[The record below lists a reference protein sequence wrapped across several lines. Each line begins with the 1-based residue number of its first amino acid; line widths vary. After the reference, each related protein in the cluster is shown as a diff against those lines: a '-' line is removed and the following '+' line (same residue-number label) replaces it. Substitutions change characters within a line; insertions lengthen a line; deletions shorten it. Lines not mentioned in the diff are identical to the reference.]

1 MNTSYSRRQL
11 YAFGEPLGNSV
22 TCKEGGRIVYGDGGG
37 GSSPSQTQTQISEL
51 PDWAKGYAKDTLSR
65 TAALTDTA
73 QNPYKPYEANRIAG
87 FSPLQQQSQQNAAN
101 MRTSGAT
108 GFGTQLAG
116 AAGLGALGAR
126 YDPTQFQADQFG
138 GDAAQQYMSPYMQNV
153 VDIQQREAQRQG
165 DIAGTQL
172 ASQATKSGAFG
183 GGRQAIMQAEA
194 ARNLAQQKGD
204 IQARG
209 LQSSYDQAQA
219 QFNADQ
225 ARRMQAQQLAEQS
238 KQYGAGYGMQGLQ
251 TALQGAGQLGT
262 LGGQEFAQGMDIN
275 KLQNAYGGQQQAL
288 QQQGLTQA
296 YQDFQNQQNYP
307 YKQLGFM
314 SDMIRGLP
322 LGQQSTRQVY
332 EAEPGMGSQLVGLG
346 TAAAGLSKFMAKGGV
361 TGDANVSDI
370 LEDLTVDQLNQSRE
384 IADQNG
390 DKNRVAMI
398 DRELQRRA
406 QAQPAPGQGGIAS
419 AASDEMMDRML
430 PTEASMARGGIVA
443 LAGGGAPDITT
454 MTPAEAREYAQ
465 RLLNRRN
472 ATEAFSGSAP
482 ETSSSSKTPAG
493 RSYTSGLRG
502 AALKGAGPLALL
514 ATQLFGISDQEKQT
528 LAKNDPEYAAE
539 LEAEAERE
547 RAKSA
552 KNEVASAPK
561 GGGLADTPE
570 AKQPAVMPPDIG
582 ARRER
587 PAAATAGGAPTGGRD
602 LMQIQDDVYSKMR
615 TSDKGD
621 PYAAQNKEIGDLGIK
636 QKEDEKVA
644 LLADQAKFAT
654 AYDERGK
661 RLDTRKADLDKRKDV
676 YAGIALAK
684 AGATIASTPG
694 SLAKAIGKGALVG
707 TDAFAS
713 GFEKIQT
720 ARDLLDKAADD
731 LDDLRLNRSE
741 MSAKEI
747 RLANSNI
754 SGAKIKAI
762 ELARDG
768 AKEAGARSDAKA
780 KTVVE
785 AIFAQDRDI
794 RNNAA
799 AAARVAS
806 AADRPDATERSMKE
820 LGDIGSGKASYMGKT
835 GAAGVQAYRENR
847 AAALGARYEGPKK
860 AAAYS
865 PGDAQ
870 LAKTLADQIAMQVQQ
885 GGTDAKS
892 IATLK
897 RLRAEKDAVDRKY
910 AGAAS
915 GSKLPTSV
923 SVGEQT
929 YARPA
934 NFTDAQWS
942 EYIQSVGA

>member
-1 MNTSYSRRQL
+1 MSYSRRQL
-11 YAFGEPLGNSV
+11 YAFGEPLGDSV
-22 TCKEGGRIVYGDGGG
+22 TRKEGGRVVYGDGGG
-37 GSSPSQTQTQISEL
+37 GGSPSQTQTQISEL
-51 PDWAKGYAKDTLSR
+51 PDWAKGYAKDTLSK
-65 TAALTDTA
+65 TAALTDIN
-73 QNPYKPYEANRIAG
+73 QNPYQAYGGNRIAG
-87 FSPLQQQSQQNAAN
+87 FNPLQQQAQQQAAG
-101 MRTSGAT
+101 MQTSGAT

-116 AAGLGALGAR
+116 AAGLGALGAQ

-138 GDAAQQYMSPYMQNV
+138 GDSAQRYMSPYMQNV

-209 LQSSYDQAQA
+209 LQSSYEQAQN

-225 ARRMQAQQLAEQS
+225 ARRMQAQQLQEQS

-262 LGGQEFAQGMDIN
+262 LGGQQFAQGMDIN
-275 KLQNAYGGQQQAL
+275 KLQSAYGGQQQAL

-322 LGQQSTRQVY
+322 LGQQSTRQLY

-346 TAAAGLSKFMAKGGV
+346 TAAAGLSKFMAEGGI
-361 TGDANVSDI
+361 TGDANVSNI
-370 LEDLTVDQLNQSRE
+370 LESLTNEQLEQSKQ
-384 IADQNG
+384 IALQNRDQN
-390 DKNRVAMI
+390 RVEMI
-398 DRELQRRA
+398 EAEQQRRA

-454 MTPAEAREYAQ
+454 MTPAEAKEYAR
-465 RLLNRRN
+465 RLLQRRN
-472 ATEAFSGSAP
+472 ATEAFSGVAP

-493 RSYTSGLRG
+493 RSYTSGLG
-502 AALKGAGPLALL
+502 GKALRFLGPLGLL
-514 ATQLFGISDQEKQT
+514 AQSMYGMDEIELER
-528 LAKNDPEYAAE
+528 LAKQNPEYAAE
-539 LEAEAERE
+539 LGAKAEKE
-547 RAKSA
+547 RAKLA
-552 KNEVASAPK
+552 KTEVAPAPK

-636 QKEDEKVA
+636 QKEDEKAA

-754 SGAKIKAI
+754 SGAKIKAM

-768 AKEAGARSDAKA
+768 AKEAGAKSDAKA

-785 AIFAQDRDI
+785 AMFAQERDI

-799 AAARVAS
+799 AAARVAA
-806 AADRPDATERSMKE
+806 AADRPDATERSMRE

-847 AAALGARYEGPKK
+847 AAALGARYEGQKK

-865 PGDAQ
+865 PGDKK
-870 LAKTLADQIAMQVQQ
+870 LHESLGEQIAMQVQQ
-885 GGTDAKS
+885 GGTDAAS
-892 IATLK
+892 VARLN
-897 RLRAEKDAVDRKY
+897 RLRAEKDAIERKY

>member
-1 MNTSYSRRQL
+1 MSYSRRQL
-11 YAFGEPLGNSV
+11 YAFGEPLGDSV
-22 TCKEGGRIVYGDGGG
+22 TRKEGGRVVYGDGGG
-37 GSSPSQTQTQISEL
+37 GGSPSQTQTQISEL
-51 PDWAKGYAKDTLSR
+51 PDWAKGYAKDTLSK
-65 TAALTDTA
+65 TAALTDTT
-73 QNPYKPYEANRIAG
+73 QNPYQAYGANRIAG
-87 FSPLQQQSQQNAAN
+87 FSPLQQQAQQQAAG
-101 MRTSGAT
+101 MQTSGAT

-138 GDAAQQYMSPYMQNV
+138 GDSAQRYMSPYMQNV

-209 LQSSYDQAQA
+209 LQSSYEQAQN

-262 LGGQEFAQGMDIN
+262 LGGQQFAQGMDIN
-275 KLQNAYGGQQQAL
+275 KLQSAYGGQQQAL

-322 LGQQSTRQVY
+322 LGQQSTRQLY

-346 TAAAGLSKFMAKGGV
+346 TAAAGLSKFMAEGGI

-370 LEDLTVDQLNQSRE
+370 LEDLTNDQLKQSRE
-384 IADQNG
+384 IAEQNG

-398 DRELQRRA
+398 DAVLQRRA
-406 QAQPAPGQGGIAS
+406 RAQPTPGQGGIAS

-454 MTPAEAREYAQ
+454 MTPAQANEYAK
-465 RLLNRRN
+465 RLLLRRN
-472 ATEAFSGSAP
+472 ATEAFSGAAP

-493 RSYTSGLRG
+493 RGYAKGVAGLSGL
-502 AALKGAGPLALL
+502 LKRAGPLGL
-514 ATQLFGISDQEKQT
+514 AYELFGTSDADKQE

-539 LEAEAERE
+539 LEAEAEKE

-552 KNEVASAPK
+552 KTEVAPAPK
-561 GGGLADTPE
+561 GGSLADTPE
-570 AKQPAVMPPDIG
+570 VKQPAVMPPDIG
-582 ARRER
+582 AGRER
-587 PAAATAGGAPTGGRD
+587 PAAATAGAPTGGRD
-602 LMQIQDDVYSKMR
+602 LMQLYEDTLNRVKK
-615 TSDKGD
+615 SDKGD
-621 PYAAQNKEIGDLGIK
+621 PYAAQTKEIGNLLIK
-636 QKEDEKVA
+636 QKEDEKAA
-644 LLADQAKFAT
+644 LLTDQAKFAT

-661 RLDTRKADLDKRKDV
+661 RLDTRKADIAKREDKNLGLALIS
-676 YAGIALAK
+676 AGF
-684 AGATIASTPG
+684 TTMSTPG
-694 SLAKAIGKGALVG
+694 GLAKAIGKGALVG
-707 TDAFAS
+707 TEKFAS
-713 GFEKIQT
+713 GLEKIQT
-720 ARDLLDKAADD
+720 AKDLLEKATDD
-731 LDDLRLNRSE
+731 LEDLRLNRSE

-754 SGAKIKAI
+754 SGAKIKAE
-762 ELARDG
+762 ELALTG
-768 AKEAGARSDAKA
+768 LKEAGAESKEKARMIYDA
-780 KTVVE
+780 TVRRE
-785 AIFAQDRDI
+785 
-794 RNNAA
+794 
-799 AAARVAS
+799 AAREAS
-806 AADRPDATERSMKE
+806 AAADRRANVAANRLDATERSMKE

-835 GAAGVQAYRENR
+835 GAEGVKAYRENR

-865 PGDAQ
+865 PGDKK
-870 LAKTLADQIAMQVQQ
+870 LHESLGEQIARRVEM
-885 GGTDAKS
+885 GATDAAS
-892 IATLK
+892 MATLK
-897 RLRAEKDAVDRKY
+897 RLRAEKDAIERKY

-942 EYIQSVGA
+942 EYVESVGG

>member
-1 MNTSYSRRQL
+1 
-11 YAFGEPLGNSV
+11 
-22 TCKEGGRIVYGDGGG
+22 
-37 GSSPSQTQTQISEL
+37 
-51 PDWAKGYAKDTLSR
+51 
-65 TAALTDTA
+65 
-73 QNPYKPYEANRIAG
+73 
-87 FSPLQQQSQQNAAN
+87 
-101 MRTSGAT
+101 
-108 GFGTQLAG
+108 
-116 AAGLGALGAR
+116 
-126 YDPTQFQADQFG
+126 
-138 GDAAQQYMSPYMQNV
+138 
-153 VDIQQREAQRQG
+153 
-165 DIAGTQL
+165 
-172 ASQATKSGAFG
+172 
-183 GGRQAIMQAEA
+183 
-194 ARNLAQQKGD
+194 
-204 IQARG
+204 
-209 LQSSYDQAQA
+209 
-219 QFNADQ
+219 
-225 ARRMQAQQLAEQS
+225 MQAQQLAEQS

-288 QQQGLTQA
+288 QQQGLSQA
-296 YQDFQNQQNYP
+296 YQDFLNQQNYP
-307 YKQLGFM
+307 YKQLGFFA
-314 SDMIRGLP
+314 DMIRGLP

-332 EAEPGMGSQLVGLG
+332 EPEPSMGSQLTGLG
-346 TAAAGLSKFMAKGGV
+346 TAAYGLSRFMAEGGV
-361 TGDANVSDI
+361 TGDANVSNILSKLSDAQLEQAKQSAMEREDI
-370 LEDLTVDQLNQSRE
+370 NQVNM
-384 IADQNG
+384 I
-390 DKNRVAMI
+390 VA
-398 DRELQRRA
+398 EQQERA
-406 QAQPAPGQGGIAS
+406 QTRSGISAAAPEQSGIAS

-430 PTEASMARGGIVA
+430 PTQASMARGGIVA

-454 MTPAEAREYAQ
+454 MTPAEAKEYAQ
-465 RLLNRRN
+465 RLLQRRN
-472 ATEAFSGSAP
+472 ATEAFSGAAP

-552 KNEVASAPK
+552 KTEVAPAPK

-570 AKQPAVMPPDIG
+570 VKQPAVMPPDIG
-582 ARRER
+582 TRRER

-615 TSDKGD
+615 TSDNGD

-636 QKEDEKVA
+636 QKEDEKAA

-806 AADRPDATERSMKE
+806 AADKPSETERMMK
-820 LGDIGSGKASYMGKT
+820 DIGAIASGKASYAGKT
-835 GAAGVQAYRENR
+835 GAEGVQLYKENR
-847 AAALGARYEGPKK
+847 AAVSGVRYEGPKK

-865 PGDAQ
+865 PGDKK
-870 LAKTLADQIAMQVQQ
+870 LHESLGEQIAMQVQQ
-885 GGTDAKS
+885 GGTDAAS
-892 IATLK
+892 VARLN
-897 RLRAEKDAVDRKY
+897 RLRAEKDAIERKY

-915 GSKLPTSV
+915 GGKLPTSV

>member
-1 MNTSYSRRQL
+1 MSYSRRQL
-11 YAFGEPLGNSV
+11 YAFGEPLGDSV
-22 TCKEGGRIVYGDGGG
+22 TRKEGGRVVYGDGGGG

-51 PDWAKGYAKDTLSR
+51 PDWAKGYAKDTLSK
-65 TAALTDTA
+65 TAALTDTT
-73 QNPYKPYEANRIAG
+73 QNPYQAYGANRIAG
-87 FSPLQQQSQQNAAN
+87 FSPLQQQAQQQAAG
-101 MRTSGAT
+101 MQTSGAT

-138 GDAAQQYMSPYMQNV
+138 GDSAQRYMSPYMQNV

-209 LQSSYDQAQA
+209 LQSSYEQAQN

-262 LGGQEFAQGMDIN
+262 LGGQQFAQGMDIN
-275 KLQNAYGGQQQAL
+275 KLQSAYGGQQQAL

-322 LGQQSTRQVY
+322 LGQQSTRQLY

-346 TAAAGLSKFMAKGGV
+346 TAAAGLSKFMAEGGI

-370 LEDLTVDQLNQSRE
+370 LEDLTNDQLKQSRE
-384 IADQNG
+384 IAEQNG

-398 DRELQRRA
+398 DAVLQRRA
-406 QAQPAPGQGGIAS
+406 RAQPTPGQGGIAS

-454 MTPAEAREYAQ
+454 MTPAQANEYAK
-465 RLLNRRN
+465 RLLLRRN
-472 ATEAFSGSAP
+472 ATEAFSGAAP

-493 RSYTSGLRG
+493 RGYAKGVAGLSGL
-502 AALKGAGPLALL
+502 LKRAGPLGL
-514 ATQLFGISDQEKQT
+514 AYELFGTSDADKQE

-539 LEAEAERE
+539 LEAEAEKE

-552 KNEVASAPK
+552 KTEVAPAPK
-561 GGGLADTPE
+561 GGSLADTPE
-570 AKQPAVMPPDIG
+570 VKQPAVMPPDIG
-582 ARRER
+582 AGRER
-587 PAAATAGGAPTGGRD
+587 PAAATAGAPTGGRD
-602 LMQIQDDVYSKMR
+602 LMQLYEDTLNRVKK
-615 TSDKGD
+615 SDKGD
-621 PYAAQNKEIGDLGIK
+621 PYAAQTKKIGNLLIK
-636 QKEDEKVA
+636 QKEDEKAA
-644 LLADQAKFAT
+644 LLTDQAKFAT

-661 RLDTRKADLDKRKDV
+661 RLDTRKADIAKREDKNLGLALIS
-676 YAGIALAK
+676 AGF
-684 AGATIASTPG
+684 TTMSTPG
-694 SLAKAIGKGALVG
+694 GLAKAIGKGALVG
-707 TDAFAS
+707 TEKFAS
-713 GFEKIQT
+713 GLEKIQT
-720 ARDLLDKAADD
+720 AKDLLEKATDD
-731 LDDLRLNRSE
+731 LEDLRLNRSE

-754 SGAKIKAI
+754 SGAKIKAE
-762 ELARDG
+762 ELALTG
-768 AKEAGARSDAKA
+768 LKEAGAESKEKARMIYDA
-780 KTVVE
+780 TVRRE
-785 AIFAQDRDI
+785 
-794 RNNAA
+794 
-799 AAARVAS
+799 AAREAS
-806 AADRPDATERSMKE
+806 AAADRRANVAANRLDATERSMKE

-835 GAAGVQAYRENR
+835 GAEGVKAYRENR

-865 PGDAQ
+865 PGDKK
-870 LAKTLADQIAMQVQQ
+870 LHESLGEQIARRVEM
-885 GGTDAKS
+885 GATDAAS
-892 IATLK
+892 MATLK
-897 RLRAEKDAVDRKY
+897 RLRAEKDAIERKY

-942 EYIQSVGA
+942 EYVESVGG

>member
-1 MNTSYSRRQL
+1 MSYSRRQL
-11 YAFGEPLGNSV
+11 YAFGEPLGDSV
-22 TCKEGGRIVYGDGGG
+22 TRKEGGRVVYGDGGGG

-51 PDWAKGYAKDTLSR
+51 PDWAKGYAKDTLSK
-65 TAALTDTA
+65 TAALTDTT
-73 QNPYKPYEANRIAG
+73 QNPYQAYGANRIAG
-87 FSPLQQQSQQNAAN
+87 FSPLQQQAQQQAAG
-101 MRTSGAT
+101 MQTSGAT

-138 GDAAQQYMSPYMQNV
+138 GDSAQRYMSPYMQNV

-209 LQSSYDQAQA
+209 LQSSYEQAQN

-262 LGGQEFAQGMDIN
+262 LGGQQFAQGMDIN
-275 KLQNAYGGQQQAL
+275 KLQSAYGGQQQAL

-322 LGQQSTRQVY
+322 LGQQSTRQLY

-346 TAAAGLSKFMAKGGV
+346 TAAAGLSKFMAEGGI

-370 LEDLTVDQLNQSRE
+370 LEDLTNDQLKQSRE
-384 IADQNG
+384 IAEQNG

-398 DRELQRRA
+398 DAVLQRRA
-406 QAQPAPGQGGIAS
+406 RAQPTPGQGGIAS

-454 MTPAEAREYAQ
+454 MTPAQANEYAK
-465 RLLNRRN
+465 RLLLRRN
-472 ATEAFSGSAP
+472 ATEAFSGAAP

-493 RSYTSGLRG
+493 RGYAKGVAGLSGL
-502 AALKGAGPLALL
+502 LKRAGPLGL
-514 ATQLFGISDQEKQT
+514 AYELFGTSDADKQE

-539 LEAEAERE
+539 LEAEAEKE

-552 KNEVASAPK
+552 KTEVAPAPK
-561 GGGLADTPE
+561 GGSLADTPE
-570 AKQPAVMPPDIG
+570 VKQPAVMPPDIG
-582 ARRER
+582 AGRER
-587 PAAATAGGAPTGGRD
+587 PAAATAGAPTGGRD
-602 LMQIQDDVYSKMR
+602 LMQLYEDTLNRVKK
-615 TSDKGD
+615 SDKGD
-621 PYAAQNKEIGDLGIK
+621 PYAAQTKEIGNLLIK
-636 QKEDEKVA
+636 QKEDEKAA
-644 LLADQAKFAT
+644 LLTDQAKFAT

-661 RLDTRKADLDKRKDV
+661 RLDTRKADIAKREDKNLGLALIS
-676 YAGIALAK
+676 AGF
-684 AGATIASTPG
+684 TTMSTPG
-694 SLAKAIGKGALVG
+694 GLAKAIGKGALVG
-707 TDAFAS
+707 TEKFAS
-713 GFEKIQT
+713 GLEKIQT
-720 ARDLLDKAADD
+720 AKDLLEKATDD
-731 LDDLRLNRSE
+731 LEDLRLNRSE

-754 SGAKIKAI
+754 SGAKIKAE
-762 ELARDG
+762 ELALTG
-768 AKEAGARSDAKA
+768 LKEAGAESKEKARMIYDA
-780 KTVVE
+780 TVRRE
-785 AIFAQDRDI
+785 
-794 RNNAA
+794 
-799 AAARVAS
+799 AAREAS
-806 AADRPDATERSMKE
+806 AAADRRANVAANRLDATERSMKE

-835 GAAGVQAYRENR
+835 GAEGVKAYRENR

-865 PGDAQ
+865 PGDKK
-870 LAKTLADQIAMQVQQ
+870 LHESLGEQIARRVEM
-885 GGTDAKS
+885 GATDAAS
-892 IATLK
+892 MATLK
-897 RLRAEKDAVDRKY
+897 RLRAEKDAIERKY

-942 EYIQSVGA
+942 EYVESVGG